1 MALRTYKPTTPAR
14 RHQVISTNDELTKKA
29 PEKSLLVAKK
39 SVAGRN
45 NQGKITTRH
54 RGGGVKRYLRLIDF
68 RMQEGLVGKITAIE
82 YDPNRSANIA
92 LIDVEGG
99 GKAYI
104 IAGSGM
110 KAGQTVKSGL
120 GSEIRAGNRLPLS
133 AIPAGMSV
141 YNIELTPGKGGQLVR
156 AAGAK
161 AQLAAKEGDW
171 AQIRLPSG
179 ETRLVHA
186 TCMATIG
193 SVGREYHQNI
203 KYGGAGR
210 VRKLGRRPQVRGK
223 VMNPVDHPHGGG
235 EGANDIGLVHPK
247 TPWGKPALGLKT
259 RRRKSTTKYIVRRRS
274 KKRRG

>member
-1 MALRTYKPTTPAR
+1 MALKLYKPTTPGR
-14 RHQVISTNDELTKKA
+14 RHQVLSDNAELTKKR
-29 PEKSLLVAKK
+29 PEKSLIVSKK
-39 SVAGRN
+39 STAGRN
-45 NQGKITTRH
+45 AQGKITVRH
-54 RGGGVKRYLRLIDF
+54 RGGGVKRYTRLVDF
-68 RMQEGLVGKITAIE
+68 RLADGLVGKIVAIE

-92 LIDVEGG
+92 LVDIEGG

-110 KAGQTVKSGL
+110 KAGQTVKSGM
-120 GSEIRAGNRLPLS
+120 GSEVRAGNRLPLS

-156 AAGAK
+156 SAGAK
-161 AQLAAKEGDW
+161 AQLAAKEGDF

-179 ETRLVHA
+179 ETRLVRA
-186 TCMATIG
+186 ECMATIG
-193 SVGREYHQNI
+193 TVGREYHQNL

-210 VRKLGRRPQVRGK
+210 KRHLGKRPQVRGK
-223 VMNPVDHPHGGG
+223 AMNPVDHPHGGG
-235 EGANDIGLVHPK
+235 EGGNSIGLSNPK

-259 RRRKSTTKYIVRRRS
+259 RRRKLTSKYIVRARS